1 MRALAKKGFTLSVLI
16 YAILH
21 FIHYFY
27 ANSWTEVLLPIAGF
41 LSLLFAFGVL
51 PLRKLQLQTFLTV
64 TAIGVLAATSQNFWQ
79 DLASALVQM
88 KSLIA
93 LLLIVPMISWVLRE
107 EPYIEEIMSFG
118 NKWLNKSQTFY
129 AGLMGMTQIIS
140 HFLLFGVVP
149 MMYRFIDSFL
159 KDHKD
164 EAWENYKGT
173 AILRGFA
180 LSTMWVISIPSF
192 IFAVGAMDA
201 VLWKSMLLG
210 LGAAIAGTL
219 LSVAFATA
227 DEKRY
232 GKDFSAVLTNEIDK
246 AVANSRNAGSWNKDV
261 AEFAFLFISLFG
273 TIFIL
278 HEWTGADFLVV
289 IPLVILVW
297 TFLYFLLKRRTGNY
311 AREATIYYREGV
323 SKQAQQFSILL
334 AAGLLIYALNQSA
347 VGDYVIGAMNYLTG
361 HVPFLNLL
369 FLIPFIVIFLGFI
382 GLGPLPVIVLVT
394 GVLESAVLP
403 FPPELIVL
411 AVTSGSVI
419 SIILSPF
426 VMPVIILS
434 SVNGLSGIRNGLRFN
449 LKFAIAF
456 YIMIQVF
463 VQTLLYFWS

>member
-1 MRALAKKGFTLSVLI
+1 MKAIVAKGFTLSVLI
-16 YAILH
+16 YAVLH
-21 FIHYFY
+21 FIHFF
-27 ANSWTEVLLPIAGF
+27 AASPLSEALLPIAGF
-41 LSLLFAFGVL
+41 LSLAFAFGVL
-51 PLRKLQLQTFLTV
+51 PLRKLQLQIFLAV
-64 TAIGVLAATSQNFWQ
+64 TAIGVLAATSESFVQ
-79 DLASALVQM
+79 DLALAFVQM

-118 NKWLNKSQTFY
+118 HKWLNKSQTFY
-129 AGLMGMTQIIS
+129 VGLMGMTQIIS

-159 KDHKD
+159 KDYKD

-192 IFAVGAMDA
+192 IFAVVALDA
-201 VLWKSMLLG
+201 TLWKSMLLG
-210 LGAAIAGTL
+210 LAAAIAGTI
-219 LSVAFATA
+219 LSVAFAKA
-227 DEKRY
+227 EEKRY
-232 GKDFSAVLTNEIDK
+232 GTDFSAVLANEIDK
-246 AVANSRNAGSWNKDV
+246 AVANSRNPGRWNKDV
-261 AEFAFLFISLFG
+261 AEFSFLFISLFG
-273 TIFIL
+273 TIFVI
-278 HEWTGADFLVV
+278 HEWSGVDFLVV

-297 TFLYFLLKRRTGNY
+297 TFLYFLVKKRTGSY
-311 AREATIYYREGV
+311 AIQAAAYYKEGV

-334 AAGLLIYALNQSA
+334 SAGLLIYALNQSA
-347 VGDYVIGAMNYLTG
+347 MGSYVIESMNYLTA

-369 FLIPFIVIFLGFI
+369 FLIPFIVIILGFI

-403 FPPELIVL
+403 FPPELVVL

-434 SVNGLSGIRNGLRFN
+434 SINGLNGIRNGLRFN
-449 LKFAIAF
+449 WKFAVAF
-456 YIMIQVF
+456 YVMTQVF
-463 VQTLLYFWS
+463 VQTLFIFSS

>member
-1 MRALAKKGFTLSVLI
+1 MRALAKKGFTISVLL
-16 YAILH
+16 YAALH
-21 FIHYFY
+21 FLHYF
-27 ANSWTEVLLPIAGF
+27 WTTSLSETLLPLLGF
-41 LSLLFAFGVL
+41 ASLVFAFGVL

-64 TAIGVLAATSQNFWQ
+64 TALAVLWATSPDFWGGF
-79 DLASALVQM
+79 AEALVQM
-88 KSLIA
+88 ESLIA

-118 NKWLNKSQTFY
+118 HKWLNKSQTFY
-129 AGLMGMTQIIS
+129 GGLMAMTQIIS

-159 KDHKD
+159 KDYKD
-164 EAWENYKGT
+164 EGWENFKGT

-192 IFAVGAMDA
+192 IFAVGALNA
-201 VLWKSMLLG
+201 TLWKSMLLG
-210 LGAAIAGTL
+210 LLAALMGTV
-219 LSVAFATA
+219 LSVRFSKME
-227 DEKRY
+227 EKRY

-246 AVANSRNAGSWNKDV
+246 AVANSRNPGRWNKDV

-273 TIFIL
+273 TIFLI
-278 HEWTGADFLVV
+278 HEWTGVDFLVV

-297 TFLYFLLKRRTGNY
+297 TFLYFLVKKRTGNY
-311 AREATIYYREGV
+311 AREAAHYYGEGV
-323 SKQAQQFSILL
+323 ARQAQQFSILL
-334 AAGLLIYALNQSA
+334 SAGLLIYALNQSA
-347 VGDYVIGAMNYLTG
+347 AGGYVIGAMDYLTG

-403 FPPELIVL
+403 FPPELVVL

-449 LKFAIAF
+449 LKYAIAF
-456 YIMIQVF
+456 YVMIQLL
-463 VQTLLYFWS
+463 VQTLYYFSS